1 MGVCYMCCKCGRKFG
16 LFSSVKYIKE
26 DGYCPICYAKA
37 RHEIKKKYN
46 VPAECLNVS
55 YMRDADKM
63 CNLSYDTR
71 VSEDELCFVSSD
83 PKEDKKEQEV
93 NEYPGAGL
101 PNIKNLILDL
111 DELIEKHPL
120 ESFTVVGVKCEN
132 MDQINRYM
140 GWEIERKSFDYILN
154 NASESFREYSIYY
167 VYLNEF
173 VIVLPNVDV
182 FTAIEKGKTF
192 VEKIEEIKQIEGIP
206 ANCDLNFGV
215 VNFPLH
221 GKNSG
226 TILQKLGI
234 TFEQDKNSNRNIIMN
249 SFSEALKE
257 DMLTL
262 NYHPRIDLKRNKVI
276 GVEALL
282 RWKDFDEKNIG
293 ITELIKMIED
303 AGFASE
309 LTKWVVKSAIEQLKE
324 WHGLGLDIS
333 VSVNLC
339 SKDLNDNFL
348 VHYTQKLIK
357 RYEVDPAY
365 LEYELTERILIEND
379 CTAANLL
386 NEFKDIGLK
395 ITIDNYGTG
404 YNSLINIIKLP
415 LDYIKI
421 DKYFIDNITDSQ
433 NKKMMEDMIN
443 LIHNLGK
450 EVCAEGVETKEQL
463 ELLREMGC
471 DYVQGYYYSKPLPSE
486 EVEKLVFNINNIER
500 DL

>member
-1 MGVCYMCCKCGRKFG
+1 MFNFFG
-16 LFSSVKYIKE
+16 NLLIKNNN
-26 DGYCPICYAKA
+26 
-37 RHEIKKKYN
+37 KKKVYEN
-46 VPAECLNVS
+46 P
-55 YMRDADKM
+55 
-63 CNLSYDTR
+63 DT
-71 VSEDELCFVSSD
+71 
-83 PKEDKKEQEV
+83 
-93 NEYPGAGL
+93 GL
-101 PNIKNLILDL
+101 PNINNLIIDL
-111 DELIEKHPL
+111 NGLIEEHPL
-120 ESFTVVGVKCEN
+120 ESFTVVGFKYEN
-132 MDQINRYM
+132 MDQINRYV
-140 GWEIERKSFDYILN
+140 GWEIGKKSLQYILN
-154 NASESFREYSIYY
+154 NASESFREYSLYY

-182 FTAIEKGKTF
+182 FSAIEKGKTF
-192 VEKIEEIKQIEGIP
+192 VEKIEEIKQIEGVP
-206 ANCDLNFGV
+206 VNFDLNFGV

-226 TILQKLGI
+226 AILQKLGI

-249 SFSEALKE
+249 GFSEALKE
-257 DMLTL
+257 DRLTL
-262 NYHPRIDLKRNKVI
+262 NYHPKIDLKRNKVI
-276 GVEALL
+276 GVEGLL

-303 AGFASE
+303 AGFGSE
-309 LTKWVVKSAIEQLKE
+309 LTKWVAKSAIKQLKE

-333 VSVNLC
+333 VSMNLC

-365 LEYELTERILIEND
+365 FEYELTERILIENGG
-379 CTAANLL
+379 TAANLL

-395 ITIDNYGTG
+395 ISIDDYGTG
-404 YNSLINIIKLP
+404 YNSLMNIIKLP

-433 NKKMMEDMIN
+433 GKKLVEDIIN

-463 ELLREMGC
+463 ALLREMGC
-471 DYVQGYYYSKPLPSE
+471 DYVQGYYYSKPLLPE
-486 EVEKLVFNINNIER
+486 EVEKFVLNMNEGK
-500 DL
+500 